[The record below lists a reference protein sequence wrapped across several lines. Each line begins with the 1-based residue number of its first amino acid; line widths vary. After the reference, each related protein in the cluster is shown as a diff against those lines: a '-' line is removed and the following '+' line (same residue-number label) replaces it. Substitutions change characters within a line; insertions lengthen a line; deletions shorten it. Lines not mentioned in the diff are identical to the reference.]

1 MSNSDYEEDEPRGRR
16 KGRSSHQ
23 PVRVSMKVNAL
34 PPGILPQC
42 RFSASLFVFSP
53 GVAIDLNSMDDN
65 PAMDYSTGYGLLCHL
80 VTVLVTTIP

>member
-34 PPGILPQC
+34 PPGILPQR
-42 RFSASLFVFSP
+42 RFSVSPFVFSP
-53 GVAIDLNSMDDN
+53 CVAIDLNSVDDN
-65 PAMDYSTGYGLLCHL
+65 PAMDFSTGYDLSCRL
-80 VTVLVTTIP
+80 VTVLAITIP